1 MSNRKI
7 SDLTKKTPEN
17 SFEFIVAQGNSNFK
31 VTFADIKSIISAS
44 ANFNNGGNGDNGDNG
59 NNGIGDF

>member
-7 SDLTKKTPEN
+7 SDLDKKTPEN

-31 VTFADIKSIISAS
+31 VTFADIKSVIASS
-44 ANFNNGGNGDNGDNG
+44 ANLNNSNYDQ
-59 NNGIGDF
+59 